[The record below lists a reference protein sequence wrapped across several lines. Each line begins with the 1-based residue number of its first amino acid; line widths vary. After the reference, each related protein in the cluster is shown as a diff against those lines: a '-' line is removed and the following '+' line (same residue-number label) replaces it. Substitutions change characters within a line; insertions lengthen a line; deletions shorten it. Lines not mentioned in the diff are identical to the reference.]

1 MAFFFFCFFLL
12 ETILRGRKTST
23 LSVGMY
29 LSIYVRFYLQS
40 KVSMDRMRSSFELLF
55 SANFNPSR
63 RADYCVHSNTA
74 SCVLRHSKL
83 KLVPQNYL
91 LLQRAEKTSEV
102 SFLCEFKMD
111 IVIEQFANRMK
122 KKKRRLQ

>member
-1 MAFFFFCFFLL
+1 
-12 ETILRGRKTST
+12 
-23 LSVGMY
+23 
-29 LSIYVRFYLQS
+29 
-40 KVSMDRMRSSFELLF
+40 MDRMRSSFELLF

-122 KKKRRLQ
+122 KKKIRLQ